1 MRKAILFFGF
11 WLGFLAFAQAQE
23 LNCEVTVNTE
33 QLQQTADKRL
43 FKEMRNQIF
52 NFMNTTRWTNDVYKI
67 EERVRCKLFI
77 TITSMPEIGH
87 YKANVQVISSRPV
100 YGTGYETVVLSHI
113 DKDWD
118 FEFSEATPLQFSENS
133 FTSNLA
139 SLLSFYA
146 YTIIGL
152 DMDTYAKKGGSGM
165 YDRAMTVLNFT
176 AGQGQ
181 NKPGWKALDD
191 NRNRNRYWLIT
202 NLQDQQIE
210 PVRNAFYTYH
220 REGLDIYATKA
231 DEARVNI
238 LASLRGI
245 QQVARLKPG
254 TAIQRDFFDAKADEI
269 VNLMKGAAPADKQAV
284 ILLLSEVDPTNTGK
298 YQGINQR

>member
-1 MRKAILFFGF
+1 MRKAILFLGC

-23 LNCEVTVNTE
+23 LNCEITVNTE
-33 QLQQTADKRL
+33 QLQQTADKNL

-52 NFMNTTRWTNDVYKI
+52 NFMNTTRWTSDVYKV

-77 TITSMPEIGH
+77 TITSMPEIGR
-87 YKANVQVISSRPV
+87 YKANVQVISSRPT
-100 YGTGYETVVLSHI
+100 YGTGYETVILSHI

-118 FEFSEATPLQFSENS
+118 FEFNGAQPLQFSENS
-133 FTSNLA
+133 FTSHLS

-152 DMDTYAKKGGSGM
+152 DMDTFAKKGGSTM
-165 YDRAMTVLNFT
+165 YDRAMTVLNYT
-176 AGQGQ
+176 VGQGDGR
-181 NKPGWKALDD
+181 PGWKAQDD

-210 PVRNAFYTYH
+210 PVRNALYTYH
-220 REGLDIYATKA
+220 REGLDIFAT
-231 DEARVNI
+231 EPEQARTNI
-238 LASLRGI
+238 LNSLRGI

-254 TAIQRDFFDAKADEI
+254 TALQRDFFEAKAEEI
-269 VNLMKGAAPADKQAV
+269 VNIMKGAAPADKQAAV
-284 ILLLSEVDPTNTGK
+284 LLLSEVDPTNTVK
-298 YQGINQR
+298 YQEIYQR